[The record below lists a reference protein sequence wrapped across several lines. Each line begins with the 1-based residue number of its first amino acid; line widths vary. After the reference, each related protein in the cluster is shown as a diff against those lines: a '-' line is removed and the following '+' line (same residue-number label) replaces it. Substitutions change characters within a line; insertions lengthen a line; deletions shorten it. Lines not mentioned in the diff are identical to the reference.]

1 MKSGSFAHFFSH
13 INHFQEEEVKVISKA
28 LEKKIDNLVN
38 EEIQFEQVMV
48 ISDLGEQLGIMDA
61 KSALRLAEERNLDLV
76 CVAPQAKTPVCKF
89 MDYSKYRYEQLKR
102 AREAQKNQKI
112 ITVKEVRL
120 SPTIDVHDFETKMRN
135 ANRFLSSGD
144 KVKVNCRFRGRMI
157 EQADKTKN
165 LFFKF
170 ASGLEEVSVI
180 EREPVLDGRNM
191 FMILSPKPEK
201 KK

>member
-1 MKSGSFAHFFSH
+1 
-13 INHFQEEEVKVISKA
+13 VKVISKA
-28 LEKKIDNLVN
+28 LEKKINNLVN
-38 EEIQFEQVMV
+38 EEIQFEKVMV
-48 ISDLGEQLGIMDA
+48 ISDLGEQLGIMDCQ
-61 KSALRLAEERNLDLV
+61 SALKLAEERNLDLV
-76 CVAPQAKTPVCKF
+76 CVAPQSKMPVCKF

-102 AREAQKNQKI
+102 AREALKNQKI

-135 ANRFLSSGD
+135 AFRFLSSGD

-170 ASGLEEVSVI
+170 ANGLEEVSVI

-191 FMILSPKPEK
+191 FMILGPKPEK

>member
-1 MKSGSFAHFFSH
+1 M
-13 INHFQEEEVKVISKA
+13 KVISKA

-102 AREAQKNQKI
+102 AREAQKSENH
-112 ITVKEVRL
+112 TVKVRL

-157 EQADKTKN
+157 EQATRQKLILNSQADWKEFRLSN
-165 LFFKF
+165 
-170 ASGLEEVSVI
+170 
-180 EREPVLDGRNM
+180 EPVLDGRNM
-191 FMILSPKPEK
+191 FMILSQNQKSKGEIRMPKMRSHK
-201 KK
+201 GSRSVL